1 MKFSQKNL
9 EILGLILIFLLLV
22 FRPRFI
28 KDFSDNLF
36 GKFII
41 LILIVLVSAHNK
53 AFGLLAALTFI
64 VCLELYLEGA
74 EFDENSP
81 KECPIWIKKNSK
93 KNSEKKDICSII
105 FANPATD
112 PDSDTD
118 NGTQLNKSLFFA
130 LLLVSAFS
138 SVVSSWGVAS

>member
-9 EILGLILIFLLLV
+9 EILGLIVIFLLLV

-53 AFGLLAALTFI
+53 VYGLLAALTFI

-74 EFDENSP
+74 EFDYKSQDDKSQDDESQDDESQDNSL
-81 KECPIWIKKNSK
+81 KKCPIWIEKDGK
-93 KNSEKKDICSII
+93 KKDICDII
-105 FANPATD
+105 FANPT
-112 PDSDTD
+112 
-118 NGTQLNKSLFFA
+118 
-130 LLLVSAFS
+130 
-138 SVVSSWGVAS
+138 